1 MAFVFASLSAT
12 VIGQP
17 LLTALA
23 AIGPPALGLAA
34 AVRKWRKK
42 PEKNV
47 IIQAFKSLEKSA
59 SETCLYD
66 PVDVQARLST
76 AKKGIDTLGEHYQE
90 FMSLGWTE
98 DKHDYLTT
106 VSPEVAKAILA
117 LLTPDDIDRIVN
129 VRRFQADYIGDYLEF
144 ISDLDETIYW
154 AHLEKTF
161 EAEEGFLLYDGDAH
175 IAAMEE
181 KQIPMSLWNLLIDNF
196 LTMDDDLAG
205 VIFNQTERFADRDEK
220 RSALLAI
227 ASGMDDEDKARLAE
241 LVGRGNDGEI
251 PEWFSVGHNQE
262 EPQLMS

>member
-1 MAFVFASLSAT
+1 T
-12 VIGQP
+12 V
-17 LLTALA
+17 
-23 AIGPPALGLAA
+23 
-34 AVRKWRKK
+34 
-42 PEKNV
+42 
-47 IIQAFKSLEKSA
+47 
-59 SETCLYD
+59 
-66 PVDVQARLST
+66 
-76 AKKGIDTLGEHYQE
+76 KKGIDTLGGHYQE

-144 ISDLDETIYW
+144 ISDLDEAIYW

-175 IAAMEE
+175 IAVMEE

-196 LTMDDDLAG
+196 LTIEDDLAG
-205 VIFNQTERFADRDEK
+205 VIFKQTERCADRGEK

-227 ASGMDDEDKARLAE
+227 ASEMDDEDKARLAE

-251 PEWFSVGHNQE
+251 PEWFSVEHNQE
-262 EPQLMS
+262 EPKLMS